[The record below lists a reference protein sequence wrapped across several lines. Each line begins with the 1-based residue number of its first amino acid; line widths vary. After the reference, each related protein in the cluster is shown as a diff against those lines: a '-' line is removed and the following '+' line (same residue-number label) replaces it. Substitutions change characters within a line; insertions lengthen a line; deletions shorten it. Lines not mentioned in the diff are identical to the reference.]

1 MLTKYQDRL
10 LSPSLVNIRDD
21 HVPARS
27 DERGQRVDRW
37 LRRRYWCEPEHH
49 QFGESIDVSGY
60 YRAGDPV
67 EYASSEGIP
76 TIRLFR
82 LWLDNT
88 LQIGPSKWI
97 PAQVFVFGL
106 IATLQVLLKNRGG
119 FLATRMLLG
128 LAEAGYIPGSIYTLS
143 TWYTP
148 QELGRRVAILFFG
161 MFGGNAISPL
171 IGAGILRLHGRG
183 NLSGWQYIFLSM
195 T

>member
-1 MLTKYQDRL
+1 M
-10 LSPSLVNIRDD
+10 
-21 HVPARS
+21 
-27 DERGQRVDRW
+27 
-37 LRRRYWCEPEHH
+37 
-49 QFGESIDVSGY
+49 
-60 YRAGDPV
+60 
-67 EYASSEGIP
+67 
-76 TIRLFR
+76 
-82 LWLDNT
+82 DNT

-106 IATLQVLLKNRGG
+106 IATLQVLLKNKGG

-195 T
+195 VVLNV